1 MQAIQFV
8 GRQRQQW
15 TKSGQA
21 APALNRAACHA
32 SRLSGSS
39 LYVYACKGASS
50 CSGVDVVKFFMFL
63 HERQFFCHL
72 SVTTS
77 QTRLIP

>member
-1 MQAIQFV
+1 MDKI
-8 GRQRQQW
+8 W
-15 TKSGQA
+15 TGCACAESFHLPLMKTA
-21 APALNRAACHA
+21 AELKAYA